1 MRPLLQAGPSPRSRA
16 PMPLPQSTV
25 QSKRPVVGR
34 FAPSPTGRMHAG
46 NVFACLVAWL
56 VAKAQ
61 DGSMVLRIE
70 DLDQGRSRQKYADQV
85 MRDLEMLGLTWDEGP
100 FYQSTQDSAYQRAF
114 DQLMERGLVYPCF
127 CTRADLKA
135 ASAPHRGEHHVYGG
149 ACRNLSPSERIQRER
164 AIRAQGRPGPSWRLD
179 VEAACREL
187 GMGESLHLFDQV
199 AGSVSQNVV
208 ADAGDF
214 VVRRA
219 DGSFAYQLAVVHDD
233 AAQGVTSVVRG
244 NDLLDSCCQ
253 QILLQRCLGLPE
265 VEYAHVPLICAKTGE
280 RLAKRH
286 KSAHLDQLLLEF
298 GSPERVIGHVAALT
312 GLLEEDA
319 PVTPDELLTVWKPRL
334 QADPGCF
341 QRLWKGVDAIT
352 WA

>member
-1 MRPLLQAGPSPRSRA
+1 
-16 PMPLPQSTV
+16 
-25 QSKRPVVGR
+25 
-34 FAPSPTGRMHAG
+34 
-46 NVFACLVAWL
+46 
-56 VAKAQ
+56 
-61 DGSMVLRIE
+61 MVLRIE

-214 VVRRA
+214 VIRRA

-286 KSAHLDQLLLEF
+286 KAAHLGQLLEF
-298 GSPERVIGHVAALT
+298 ESPERIIGHVAALT
-312 GLLEEDA
+312 GLQEEDA
-319 PVTPDELLTVWKPRL
+319 PVTPDDLLVMWKPRL
-334 QADPGCF
+334 TSDPGCL
-341 QRLWKGVDAIT
+341 QRLWNGVDAIT